1 MEENN
6 LYKLVEMIPYIFTI
20 TTLFVVIWN
29 SFALWK
35 LRAITKT
42 QKIQCRNQ
50 VEIAWLLEELL
61 EELIEL
67 LEKKKKKS

>member
-29 SFALWK
+29 SFAFWI
-35 LRAITKT
+35 LRAITQN

>member
-6 LYKLVEMIPYIFTI
+6 LYKLVEMAPYIFTI
-20 TTLFVVIWN
+20 ITLFVVIWN
-29 SFALWK
+29 SFAFWI
-35 LRAITKT
+35 LRAITQN

-50 VEIAWLLEELL
+50 VEIAWLLEEL
-61 EELIEL
+61 IEL